1 MMARNTL
8 NHVGQIFGRVPAA
21 ARAAER
27 DVEVAGA
34 AISLTHPPER
44 RTEYFEDGVQKYI
57 TFHRALLKDVDVSFE
72 V

>member
-34 AISLTHPPER
+34 ISLTHPPER
-44 RTEYFEDGVQKYI
+44 RTEYIEDGVQKYK